1 MGNSQIYCIPKN
13 IFSKNIFES
22 SSSFWKS
29 IHGAVFEKF
38 IVTQD
43 KNKFGLT
50 IVGHQ
55 KYNNIILYWD
65 FNLKDF

>member
-1 MGNSQIYCIPKN
+1 MFLNLLHP
-13 IFSKNIFES
+13 FENRYTG
-22 SSSFWKS
+22 
-29 IHGAVFEKF
+29 GAVFEKL

-55 KYNNIILYWD
+55 K
-65 FNLKDF
+65 